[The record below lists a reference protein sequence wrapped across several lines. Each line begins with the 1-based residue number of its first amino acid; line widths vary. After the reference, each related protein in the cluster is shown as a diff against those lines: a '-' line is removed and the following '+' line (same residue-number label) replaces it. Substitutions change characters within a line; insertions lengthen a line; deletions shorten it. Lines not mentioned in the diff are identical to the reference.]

1 MTEVGR
7 QKAKGR
13 RRTRDEGRRTTGNPS
28 YVLCCS
34 SSGFTLVE
42 ALLSVVIIAV
52 GTIFILQAFGQE
64 LTAAGISRDNIKAVL
79 FLKEKM
85 TEIEGEISRA
95 GNPVSFP
102 REGRF
107 SGAGE
112 KDFSWT
118 LSFLPSELNKGLTE
132 ICLSCFWKSR
142 GKTCRVNLAT
152 FARQA
157 LEE

>member
-1 MTEVGR
+1 MV
-7 QKAKGR
+7 KY
-13 RRTRDEGRRTTGNPS
+13 GRRTGDKGLRTTGDPS
-28 YVLCCS
+28 YVLCRP

-42 ALLSVVIIAV
+42 ALLSVIIIAV

-64 LTAAGISRDNIKAVL
+64 LTAAGISRDNIEAVV

-85 TEIEGEISRA
+85 TEIEGEILRA
-95 GNPVSFP
+95 GNPVNFP

-107 SGAGE
+107 SGSGE

-118 LSFLPSELNKGLTE
+118 LSFVPSELNEGLAQ
-132 ICLSCFWKSR
+132 IYLSCFWKSR

-152 FARQA
+152 FVRQTRQ
-157 LEE
+157 